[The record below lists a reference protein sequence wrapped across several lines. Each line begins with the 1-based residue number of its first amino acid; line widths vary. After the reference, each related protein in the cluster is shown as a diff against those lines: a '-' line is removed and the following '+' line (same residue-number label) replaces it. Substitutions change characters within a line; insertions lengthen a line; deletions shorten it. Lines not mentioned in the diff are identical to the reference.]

1 MTTEKPIVY
10 LDNAATTFPKPE
22 VVYQA
27 MDSFYRNYGGN
38 AGRGA
43 NPLARKASA
52 LMEETRSAL
61 RQWLGVPEIVFQP
74 SATIALNTVIL
85 GANLQPEDLVYV
97 TPFEHNSVLRP
108 LEYLRKSVG
117 IRVEALP
124 FDRRTLECK
133 FDEIRAMFRLEQPAM
148 MCVSL
153 MSNVLGLILPVDEL
167 VRTAKETSDTII
179 TVVDG
184 SQAAGLISID
194 TSHVDALIF
203 SGHKSL
209 YGPYGIA
216 GIGLGTEWRPR
227 PLIFGG
233 TGTESESI
241 DMPIDLSRFEAGSHN
256 IVAVA
261 GINASLQWLRNT
273 GRETINSHV
282 YSLTCELIDGLRSI
296 PGVRVY
302 IPVELHKHSSIVSF
316 SVLDMLPQAIE
327 TALGAQCIAVRAGL
341 HCAPWTH
348 RHIGTLHSGGT
359 VRVSLSYFSTSDD
372 IGSFL
377 TTLTKITKTV
387 SSTEDFALL

>member
-22 VVYQA
+22 AVYQA

-52 LMEETRSAL
+52 LMDETRTAL
-61 RQWLGVPEIVFQP
+61 RQWLDMPEIVFQP

-85 GANLQPEDLVYV
+85 GANLQPGDLVYV

-108 LEYLRKSVG
+108 LEYLRKSIG
-117 IRVEALP
+117 IRVEVLP
-124 FDRRTLECK
+124 FDQQTLECK
-133 FDEIRAMFRLEQPAM
+133 FDKIRAMFRLEQPAM
-148 MCVSL
+148 ICVSL

-167 VRTAKETSDTII
+167 VRIGKETSDTIV

-184 SQAAGLISID
+184 AQAAGLISID
-194 TSHVDALIF
+194 TSNVSALVF

-209 YGPYGIA
+209 YGSYGIA
-216 GIGLGTEWRPR
+216 GIGFGTEWRPR

-233 TGTESESI
+233 TGTESESV
-241 DMPIDLSRFEAGSHN
+241 DVPMNLSRFEAGSHN
-256 IVAVA
+256 IVAIA
-261 GINASLQWLRNT
+261 GINASLQWLRKT
-273 GRETINSHV
+273 GRKTINS
-282 YSLTCELIDGLRSI
+282 YLNTLTCELIDGLQSI
-296 PGVRVY
+296 PGARIF

-327 TALGAQCIAVRAGL
+327 TALGAKHIAVRAGL

-359 VRVSLSYFSTSDD
+359 VRVSLSYFSTLSHDAD
-372 IGSFL
+372 GNQQDSL
-377 TTLTKITKTV
+377 K
-387 SSTEDFALL
+387 